1 LVIAAQRRRAILRQI
16 HDDGYVEA
24 SRLSAELGVDESTIR
39 RDLSTL
45 ARSGLVQRTHGGA
58 LPLGPTGTTD
68 PADLARGSEH
78 AEEKRAIARFAAGL
92 VADGDSVALDVGS
105 TTGAVARELSARRDL
120 TIVTCDLKIAHFLAV
135 GGDVRLVVAG
145 GELSEDRRS
154 LAGPW
159 TLNQLAGIH
168 VDRAFI
174 GASAVDASGGAMIDD
189 LLGVP
194 LKRAMLA
201 AARSAV
207 LVADSSKFNRHAF
220 VAFARIDDFELLLTD
235 EGLPATR
242 RGPFGPSL
250 VCVAVEAPGSGD
262 R

>member
-58 LPLGPTGTTD
+58 LPSGPTGTTD
-68 PADLARGSEH
+68 AADVTRGSEH

-92 VADGDSVALDVGS
+92 VADGESVALDVGS

-120 TIVTCDLKIAHFLAV
+120 TIVTCDLAIAQFLAV
-135 GGDVRLVVAG
+135 GHHVRLVVAG
-145 GELSEDRRS
+145 GELDEDRRS

-189 LLGVP
+189 FLGVP

>member
-1 LVIAAQRRRAILRQI
+1 LVIAAQRRRAILRRI

-24 SRLSAELGVDESTIR
+24 RRLAAELGVDESTIR
-39 RDLSTL
+39 RDLGTL
-45 ARSGLVQRTHGGA
+45 ARAGLVQRTHGGA
-58 LPLGPTGTTD
+58 LGLGPTGTTN
-68 PADLARGSEH
+68 AANLAPQPEH

-92 VADGDSVALDVGS
+92 VADGESVALDIGS
-105 TTGAVARELSARRDL
+105 TTGALAHELSARRDL
-120 TIVTCDLKIAHFLAV
+120 TIVTCDLGIAHQLAA
-135 GGDVRLVVAG
+135 GHDVRLVVAG
-145 GELSEDRRS
+145 GELSVDRRS

-194 LKRAMLA
+194 WKRAMLA

-207 LVADSSKFNRHAF
+207 LVADSSKFNRHALA
-220 VAFARIDDFELLLTD
+220 AFAGIDDFELLLTD
-235 EGLPATR
+235 EGLPATG

-250 VCVAVEAPGSGD
+250 TCVAVEAPVAD
-262 R
+262 EP

>member
-1 LVIAAQRRRAILRQI
+1 MIAAQRRRAILRRI

-24 SRLSAELGVDESTIR
+24 RRLAAELGVDESTIR
-39 RDLSTL
+39 RDLGTL

-58 LPLGPTGTTD
+58 LGLGPTGTTD
-68 PADLARGSEH
+68 AANSAPGPGH
-78 AEEKRAIARFAAGL
+78 AEEKLAIARFAAGL
-92 VADGDSVALDVGS
+92 VADGESVALDIGS
-105 TTGAVARELSARRDL
+105 TTGALARELSARRDL

-189 LLGVP
+189 FAGVP
-194 LKRAMLA
+194 WKQAMLA

-235 EGLPATR
+235 EGLPATER
-242 RGPFGPSL
+242 SPFGPSL
-250 VCVAVEAPGSGD
+250 TCVAVEAPGSGAP
-262 R
+262 

>member
-1 LVIAAQRRRAILRQI
+1 MIAAQRRRAILRRI

-39 RDLSTL
+39 RDLSAL

-58 LPLGPTGTTD
+58 LPLGPTGTTGA
-68 PADLARGSEH
+68 ADAAGGSEH
-78 AEEKRAIARFAAGL
+78 AKEKRAIARFAAGL
-92 VADGDSVALDVGS
+92 VADGESVALDIGS
-105 TTGAVARELSARRDL
+105 TTGAVAHELSARRDL
-120 TIVTCDLKIAHFLAV
+120 TIVTCDLDIAQFLAV
-135 GGDVRLVVAG
+135 GHHVRLVVAG

-174 GASAVDASGGAMIDD
+174 GASAVDAAGGAMTDD
-189 LLGVP
+189 FLGVP

-235 EGLPATR
+235 EGLPATG

-250 VCVAVEAPGSGD
+250 VCVAVEAPSSGEP
-262 R
+262 